1 MIKYNN
7 ISYYARIVIGNS
19 PGVEKKIRQTAEAFN
34 NLGYSAK
41 VEIFNSNGLIN
52 ILSFCSAIAN
62 SKSSIIIIRNS
73 AILPLVFPILI
84 YKRLVGTIII
94 IDVPTPN
101 CTVVDEIELRKLSF
115 FTKKLRIILHYIS
128 FPWSLIPAN
137 LILQYAKESR
147 YFSLL
152 LRKKIK
158 LISNGIDVDSVKM
171 RKKTSKITNQITL
184 IAVASLS
191 LWHGFDRII
200 NSIYDFKFRNSHSTN
215 IKFIIVGGGEGF
227 SEYNHMIKKLNL
239 QNEIKLE
246 GYKDFEELDKLFD
259 KADIAVSTLGLY
271 RKKLNMASSLKAR
284 EYTSRGI
291 PFIMAGYDLDFDPIP
306 DFVFS
311 VSNTDEKIDFQKIL
325 NWFESIS
332 QNENLGKD
340 MRNYAKKYLDFEV
353 KLIEVLN
360 DKRVVGIK

>member
-1 MIKYNN
+1 LKKNIT
-7 ISYYARIVIGNS
+7 ISYFARVVSGKS
-19 PGVEKKIRQTAEAFN
+19 PGVDKKIRQTVEAFIK
-34 NLGYSAK
+34 LGYSAD
-41 VEIFNSNGLIN
+41 FQTFDSHGLKN
-52 ILSFCSAIAN
+52 VLSFCTAVFK
-62 SKSSIIIIRNS
+62 SKSHIIIIRNS
-73 AILPLVFPILI
+73 AILPLIFPFLI
-84 YKRLVGTIII
+84 FKRLVGTLII

-101 CTVVDEIELRKLSF
+101 CTVVDEIELRKLGF
-115 FTKKLRIILHYIS
+115 FNKMLRIILHYIS

-147 YFSLL
+147 YFSFLI
-152 LRKKIK
+152 RKKIK
-158 LISNGIDVDSVKM
+158 LISNGMDVDSVKM
-171 RKKTSKITNQITL
+171 RKKTSRTTNQISL

-191 LWHGFDRII
+191 LWHGFDRVID
-200 NSIYDFKFRNSHSTN
+200 SIYDFKFRNHDSIS

-227 SEYNHMIKKLNL
+227 LEYSHMIKKLNL

-246 GYKDFEELDKLFD
+246 GYKDFEELDNLFD

-271 RKKLNMASSLKAR
+271 RKKLNMASSLKSR

-306 DFVFS
+306 EFVFS

-353 KLIEVLN
+353 KLIEILN
-360 DKRVVGIK
+360 DKRVIRIK